1 MLCFDTVLE
10 SFYQIYVF
18 IDFVRTNK
26 AGIIGTSCI
35 GVVFIG
41 FIQISWVE
49 GRELTLTKSEIYD
62 YTFTACIMDGEDTLC
77 PSYRLNHTVNL
88 SLSIHEHP
96 ITE

>member
-1 MLCFDTVLE
+1 MFLSISCEGIKCE
-10 SFYQIYVF
+10 SSGH
-18 IDFVRTNK
+18 R
-26 AGIIGTSCI
+26 ASGRSCI